1 MTHLDV
7 PFSKPDI
14 TEDDVMAV
22 ARVVRSGRLALGP
35 EAARFERL
43 VADYVGVRH
52 AIAVSSGTAGLHLAV
67 VALGIGREHEVIT
80 SPLSFVPSAN
90 CFVQEGARPVFVD
103 IEPLGLGPAPEQVAR
118 ALTGRTRAILFSD
131 LFHQPVDAEPLRRI
145 AEQHDLPMIEDACEA
160 LGAECRGRRAGSLG
174 DIGVFGFY
182 PNKQI
187 TTGEGGMVVSNDDE
201 LAARCRSLRNQ
212 GRDTHD
218 AWLSHSRIG
227 FNYRLDEMSAA
238 LGVSQ
243 MTRVDSLLA
252 ARERV
257 AALYRERLAHSPFT
271 LPRIAPTTTRTSW
284 FVFTIQLPG
293 GADRSKVMRALE
305 ARGVPTRTYF
315 DCIHLQRPYRE
326 RFGFREGQFP
336 RAEAFARQNL
346 ALPFFPGMSEAE
358 VDHVCAS
365 LETAL
370 PSAT

>member
-1 MTHLDV
+1 MKSISV

-14 TEDDVMAV
+14 TEDDVAAV
-22 ARVVRSGRLALGP
+22 TRVVRTGRLALGP
-35 EAARFERL
+35 EAESFERL

-67 VALGIGREHEVIT
+67 VALGIGREHEVVT

-103 IEPLGLGPAPEQVAR
+103 IELSSLGPDPDQVESS
-118 ALTGRTRAILFSD
+118 LTGRTRAILFSD

-145 AEQHDLPMIEDACEA
+145 AEQHDLRLIEDACEA
-160 LGAECRGRRAGSLG
+160 LGAESRGRRAGSLG

-187 TTGEGGMVVSNDDE
+187 TTGEGGMVVTSSDG
-201 LAARCRSLRNQ
+201 LAALCRSLRNQ
-212 GRDTHD
+212 GRDSHD
-218 AWLSHSRIG
+218 AWLSHSRLG
-227 FNYRLDEMSAA
+227 YNYRLDEMSAA

-243 MTRVDSLLA
+243 MARIDVLLA
-252 ARERV
+252 AREQV
-257 AALYRERLAHSPFT
+257 AALYSDRLAHSPFL
-271 LPRIAPTTTRTSW
+271 LPKVAATTTRTSW
-284 FVFTIQLPG
+284 FVFTVQLPP

-305 ARGVPTRTYF
+305 ERGVPTRTYF

-336 RAEAFARQNL
+336 RAEAFARRNL
-346 ALPFFPGMSEAE
+346 ALPFFPGMSAAE

-365 LETAL
+365 LETAIA
-370 PSAT
+370 SAA